1 MKGLAQ
7 GEMYDSPDRLT
18 QPLKKVGDGFEPI
31 SWDQAFR
38 EIGARVRQER
48 AVSPHRIGMYVGT
61 AAGFSLLHPI
71 FAQGFMEGRQSCY
84 PKYAPRYISISTS
97 QSVVM
102 NFQSLHFTS
111 PASHTPISRDINV
124 GP

>member
-71 FAQGFMEGRQSCY
+71 FAQGFMEGTGSRNVYSSATQDC
-84 PKYAPRYISISTS
+84 ANR
-97 QSVVM
+97 
-102 NFQSLHFTS
+102 F
-111 PASHTPISRDINV
+111 ASAQAMYGFPFH
-124 GP
+124 